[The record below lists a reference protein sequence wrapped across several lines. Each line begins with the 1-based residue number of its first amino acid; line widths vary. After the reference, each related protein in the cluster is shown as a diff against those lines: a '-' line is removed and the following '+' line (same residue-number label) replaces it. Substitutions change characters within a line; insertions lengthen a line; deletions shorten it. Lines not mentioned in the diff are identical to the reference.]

1 MIRGTNKRRGKKLT
15 VVVERKENGERERGR
30 EGVKRRAKRREAR
43 IDGTQRRNLVAAA
56 KNVGSDGDTR
66 LIRLSRERGERQ
78 G

>member
-15 VVVERKENGERERGR
+15 VVVERKENRERER

>member
-15 VVVERKENGERERGR
+15 VVVERKENGERER
-30 EGVKRRAKRREAR
+30 EGVKRRAKRRGAR

>member
-15 VVVERKENGERERGR
+15 VVVERKENRERGR
-30 EGVKRRAKRREAR
+30 EGVKRRAKRRGAR

-56 KNVGSDGDTR
+56 KNAGSDGDTR
-66 LIRLSRERGERQ
+66 LIRLSKERGERQ